1 MSNIDSI
8 DNKRYKIVS
17 LLYLVFICFA
27 IVNIKIS
34 VLDSNLYTIKSL
46 QSIYIEDLHKIN
58 ISNKIISNNIN
69 LLNKNVKS
77 NSYLKI
83 SKRLEKSIKLVDDVL
98 LKINNDFNSENTS
111 LNEEFNQEKLI
122 SEILEDKNTLTKLR
136 TDLFSLS
143 NYISNSRYNIKTSL
157 DSLIPIHDEIVN
169 LNGETDN
176 FVDYLFNNKP
186 TAISYLQLER
196 IKLLLIHNQLLY
208 QEAALLEINYKP
220 TYFSD
225 SNKTLYPINKNN
237 NIYSKINKNNI
248 IQNNIIINDDYVYKS
263 FVKNIMSNLR
273 TENIFVGLSHNIL
286 TTNIGNDF
294 IVEIYPEANISR
306 RDNYINVIFTKQG
319 EYTLRFF
326 DVRKDKI
333 LLFEKNIY
341 ANLIPDPIIRIKGDN
356 FNYTIK
362 TKDILNSNRLEPI
375 LKINNLKSFPGRIN
389 NFRLLR
395 IHNGKEFE
403 SIMNYGELFQLPAQ
417 KLIGNLRKDDFLI
430 IDNVTTSLYD
440 GSSRISS
447 PLMYKIIE

>member
-403 SIMNYGELFQLPAQ
+403 SIMNYGELFQIPAQ